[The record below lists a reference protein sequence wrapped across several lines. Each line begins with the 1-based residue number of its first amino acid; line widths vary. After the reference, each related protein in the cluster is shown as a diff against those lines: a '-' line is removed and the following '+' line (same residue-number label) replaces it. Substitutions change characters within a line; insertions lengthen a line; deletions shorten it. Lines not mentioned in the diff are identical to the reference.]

1 MEKTI
6 TNIVFTKNRP
16 LQLEGYLES
25 LYRYLPA
32 KLIQTYILYK
42 PELFEEEYKKV
53 FSKYHDC
60 IIIEESNFYRD
71 FLKIIG
77 QINTKFTLFGI
88 DDVVYFD
95 SVSFDVINETFNMA
109 PGDIFGFTLR
119 FGINNP
125 DTDKDLTN
133 QTIVDDQ
140 SIYYLNWTKGRTD
153 KTRYPFE
160 LCATIYTT
168 TLIKKVIYS
177 TMSSSII
184 AKVLF
189 SPNSALIKAANK
201 IISTRSILKKFGY
214 FFSPNTLE
222 SWVCR
227 WCQNNS
233 YKLPGF
239 LFFQKQCATAIQV
252 NMVNTSAK
260 DKEFDGD
267 SEYTVEVLADKYKRG
282 YRLDIEQIA
291 RNKPSGTQS
300 GPEFFKLIRNETL
313 SSV

>member
-1 MEKTI
+1 MI

-42 PELFEEEYKKV
+42 PELFEEEYKQL
-53 FSKYHDC
+53 FSEYPDC

-71 FLKIIG
+71 FLKIID
-77 QINTKFTLFGI
+77 QVNTKFTLFGI
-88 DDVVYFD
+88 DDVVYFEK
-95 SVSFDVINETFNMA
+95 VGFEIINETFSMFSQ
-109 PGDIFGFTLR
+109 DIFGFTLR
-119 FGINNP
+119 FGINGT
-125 DTDKDLTN
+125 DTSQEPTN
-133 QTIVDDQ
+133 QPTVLGQ
-140 SIYYLNWTKGRTD
+140 SVYSLDWTKGRTS

-160 LCATIYTT
+160 LCATVYTT
-168 TLIKKVIYS
+168 ILVKKVINS
-177 TMSSSII
+177 TMSNNRL

-189 SPNSALIKAANK
+189 SPDSALIKAANK
-201 IISTRSILKKFGY
+201 MISTRSILKSFGY
-214 FFSPNTLE
+214 FFNPNTLE

-227 WCQNNS
+227 WCQNHS
-233 YKLPGF
+233 DQLPSL

-260 DKEFDGD
+260 DKEFGGD
-267 SEYTVEVLADKYKRG
+267 REYTVEVLADKYKHG

-300 GPEFFKLIRNETL
+300 GPEYFKLIHNEAL
-313 SSV
+313 SSI